1 MRINR
6 LIIFRK
12 LKVYLHLHK
21 ICRNSQMLKNLI
33 LLFLL
38 FTASVVMAN
47 EPQAHAE
54 NSTHNTEETKDES
67 YDPVPVIMHHIADAH
82 EWHFWGEGENSA
94 SIPLPVILLD
104 GGLKMF
110 SSSKFHHGHDLVKS
124 NDKEYMLYH
133 NKIYTVEESIP
144 IAKDST
150 VKIIRKGQEE
160 DSTFSYTLA
169 NIPTKDFLHDYVVGH
184 KELELGTYVASA
196 KPLDFS
202 ITKNV
207 AGIFLAI
214 LIIFLIFTSVARS
227 YKKNGGIPKKL
238 TGWME
243 PLVLFVR
250 DDIAKPNI
258 GEKKYKKF
266 LPFLLTIFFFIWV
279 LNLLGLIPGGAN
291 VTGNIAVTLVL
302 AVVTMIVVAINGNKA
317 YWGHIFNPPVPDWL
331 KPMMIPVEIIGIFT
345 KPFALMIRLFANIA
359 AGHIV
364 ILSLISLIFV
374 AKTMW
379 VAPASIALVLFI
391 SVLELLV
398 ALLQAYIFTLLTA
411 LFIGM
416 AVEEH
421 H

>member
-1 MRINR
+1 
-6 LIIFRK
+6 
-12 LKVYLHLHK
+12 
-21 ICRNSQMLKNLI
+21 MLKNLI

-54 NSTHNTEETKDES
+54 NSTHNTAETKEES

-82 EWHFWGEGENSA
+82 EWHFWGEGESSV
-94 SIPLPVILLD
+94 SIPLPVILWTEN
-104 GGLKMF
+104 GLVSF
-110 SSSKFHHGHDLVKS
+110 SASKFHHDDEGKVIVEAGDQKFVRAHG
-124 NDKEYMLYH
+124 
-133 NKIYTVEESIP
+133 KIYYASQSENSHGGFVEH
-144 IAKDST
+144 
-150 VKIIRKGQEE
+150 GGEE
-160 DSTFSYTLA
+160 
-169 NIPTKDFLHDYVVGH
+169 GH
-184 KELELGTYVASA
+184 SVMNV

-207 AGIFLAI
+207 AGIFLAM

-266 LPFLLTIFFFIWV
+266 LPFLLTVFFFIWV

-302 AVVTMIVVAINGNKA
+302 AVVTMVVVAINGNKA
-317 YWGHIFNPPVPDWL
+317 YWGHIFNPPVPGWL

-398 ALLQAYIFTLLTA
+398 AALQAYIFTLLTA